1 MIGKDL
7 PDRLTR
13 ILAVR
18 PPNEIEAP
26 DSDPAA
32 VLIPLYW
39 DRAAWHLLFTL
50 RTEQVDAHRGQVS
63 FPGGRLEASDTGPVD
78 AALRE
83 SEEEIGLHRQ
93 DVRILGAL
101 DQRRTV
107 TRFLVTPIVGVIPWP
122 YALTPNPVEV
132 AQTFG
137 VPLDWLADPSHV
149 RLQSRLPSPSR
160 EHLSAFF
167 FDAYEGRVI
176 WGATARMTLDLIA
189 LLPEESKPER

>member
-7 PDRLTR
+7 PERLAR
-13 ILAVR
+13 VLALR
-18 PPNEIEAP
+18 PPADIEAR
-26 DSDPAA
+26 DSEPAA

-50 RTEQVDAHRGQVS
+50 RTEMVDSHRGQVS
-63 FPGGRLEASDTGPVD
+63 FPGGRLEASDAGPVD

-83 SEEEIGLHRQ
+83 AEEEIGLRRQ

-101 DQRRTV
+101 DTRRTV
-107 TRFLVTPIVGVIPWP
+107 TRFLVTPILGVIPWP

-137 VPLDWLADPSHV
+137 VPLDWLANPAHV
-149 RLQSRLPSPSR
+149 RLQTRMPSPPG
-160 EHLSAFF
+160 EHLSAYF
-167 FDAYEGRVI
+167 FDAYAGWVI